1 MAVNAAVGES
11 SQKAAASGI
20 DILDY
25 ESNPTATE
33 FVLNDIAGMEKL
45 AELVN
50 SGKDN
55 FKGKTIT
62 LTANLQYDKN
72 VVRNH
77 QIIGE
82 YGDGRQFQGT
92 FDGAGHII
100 SGINSYNDKFGGMG
114 LFGYIKDA
122 KLTRIILEDSIIENW
137 LVGGIAGWAE
147 GDTVIDQCAV
157 GNGVRVGTEEEDTG
171 GTAGGIVGW
180 AGGGKITVSRCV
192 VKKDVVITGKDN
204 AGGIV
209 GIFDD
214 SEGNGGS
221 INVTRC
227 INYATVKGKDESSCG
242 GILASMAIIQAN
254 AVKNQINRCT
264 NYGTIYCGDLSGSG
278 ENITAVA
285 GIAGYSQNT
294 EIDECC
300 NMGQIIFEGN
310 YNDSRGGIVG
320 IELNTKA
327 INCYNAGQL
336 ISKSDYNSVDE
347 NKKGYAGGIIG
358 RYDGGESGFIQNC
371 YSVGK
376 VQNGR
381 AGAIT
386 SLYEIEGHKL
396 SNCYWLTGSADVGVC
411 EAGLQPDST
420 KPDISSVFEYS
431 QSKMQAQAFVDE
443 LNTNSKAA
451 GYGEVWAP
459 DTENI
464 NNGYPVL
471 KNVPYKISDLAKDPV
486 DDENNTNTDESLD
499 TTPVSHFYEDHNYVK
514 QATNSTIYI
523 YANGGTVAVPGT
535 TEKKNYKRCI
545 LYTDILPS
553 YIYTA
558 GKNGAIK
565 PSSGKVVVGITASNQ
580 KPTLVKGKIIDKST
594 SKIASA
600 SIKSGQIT
608 VTAKSQPGNVYL
620 WAIDTGRAGE
630 SACIPVTVKGAPT
643 TAYIYS
649 IPDTDPSF
657 AYGATK
663 QFKSGQ
669 VGIGESIKVYLYP
682 AYKQNGVVQK
692 AKNVKYTASVAVK
705 AADYFSVAQS
715 GSNPYCFEIS
725 AKGLKSGKS
734 VAGAITF
741 TCNLNGKKAVFKA
754 TAINP
759 VTNISTVNEN
769 GLTKNA
775 DNSFN
780 IKASDTAKISGTFE
794 LQPVCASNTDATTD
808 KLKIYAMGSANGY
821 DTAKLEAGKVQ
832 ITAKKTSAQGK
843 VSLKPAKDKKTVT
856 VTVSKGA
863 KPATAYFLVVY
874 NTINN
879 GSKKGYTVISVTIE

>member
-1 MAVNAAVGES
+1 MRRIVKQSLVLGLSLMLSVSGSFGEWRGNS
-11 SQKAAASGI
+11 ALGGLTDVKAMVMENEQKSDVVGI
-20 DILDY
+20 DILNY
-25 ESNPTATE
+25 ESNTSAE
-33 FVLNDIAGMEKL
+33 KFVVNDIAGFEKI

-50 SGKDN
+50 SGKED
-55 FKGKTIT
+55 FSGKTIT
-62 LTANLQYDKN
+62 LNVDLKYDKTVEN
-72 VVRNH
+72 NH
-77 QIIGE
+77 KIIGD
-82 YGDGRQFQGT
+82 YLHPFNGA
-92 FDGAGHII
+92 FDGGFHII
-100 SGINSYNDKFGGMG
+100 SGINVNPNLQFVG
-114 LFGYIKDA
+114 LFGKTGEEA
-122 KLTRIILEDSIIENW
+122 KLSKIILDNSRIMSQGESSATSPN
-137 LVGGIAGWAE
+137 
-147 GDTVIDQCAV
+147 
-157 GNGVRVGTEEEDTG
+157 NYM
-171 GTAGGIVGW
+171 GGIVGYNVSGSISECVSGKNNEIV
-180 AGGGKITVSRCV
+180 GGNKVNV
-192 VKKDVVITGKDN
+192 
-204 AGGIV
+204 GGIV
-209 GIFDD
+209 GGNDYAHITRCVNFSTVVGENMVGGIVSTSRFDGNQIRGCVNYGMINTKSD
-214 SEGNGGS
+214 SPVGVVGGICGDEGN
-221 INVTRC
+221 V
-227 INYATVKGKDESSCG
+227 V
-242 GILASMAIIQAN
+242 
-254 AVKNQINRCT
+254 
-264 NYGTIYCGDLSGSG
+264 
-278 ENITAVA
+278 
-285 GIAGYSQNT
+285 
-294 EIDECC
+294 ECC
-300 NMGQIIFEGN
+300 NMGKILSENEREGSLAG
-310 YNDSRGGIVG
+310 YSGGIVG
-320 IELNTKA
+320 QNSEKV
-327 INCYNAGQL
+327 INSYNAGQV
-336 ISKSDYNSVDE
+336 IVIADKHVGGIVGSGNVE
-347 NKKGYAGGIIG
+347 KKGWQM
-358 RYDGGESGFIQNC
+358 IQNS

-376 VQNGR
+376 IENGFP
-381 AGAIT
+381 GAIVSVFRT
-386 SLYEIEGHKL
+386 SVWEL
-396 SNCYWLTGSADVGVC
+396 SNCYWLTGTAPAGVC
-411 EAGLQPDST
+411 ETGRSDWINNPPQDTSL
-420 KPDISSVFEYS
+420 VFEYNK
-431 QSKMQAQAFVDE
+431 SKMQSQAFVDE
-443 LNTNSKAA
+443 LNVNSKAL
-451 GYGEVWAP
+451 GYGEVWTA
-459 DTENI
+459 DTEHI
-464 NNGYPVL
+464 NNGYPIL
-471 KNVPYKISDLAKDPV
+471 KNVPYKISDLTGNPA
-486 DDENNTNTDESLD
+486 DDEDNTDLDEPLD
-499 TTPVSHFYEDHNYVK
+499 TTPAPHFYEDHDYTT
-514 QATNSTIYI
+514 QATNSTIQI

-580 KPTLVKGKIIDKST
+580 KPALVKGKIVDKST

-608 VTAKSQPGNVYL
+608 VTAKSQPGKVYL
-620 WAIDTGRAGE
+620 WTIDTGRAGA

-725 AKGLKSGKS
+725 AKGLKGGKS

-769 GLTKNA
+769 GLTKSA

-856 VTVSKGA
+856 VTVAKGA
-863 KPATAYFLVVY
+863 KPVTAYFLVVY